1 MLFFWWD
8 DMNGPD
14 MQQFSA
20 KHQRERERSVYLHIA
35 AGQRKRVCV
44 CFFMSTFL
52 VWPWTHKY
60 YFTFSIFLIRPLI
73 CPIYEFTLRLTFVF
87 L

>member
-1 MLFFWWD
+1 
-8 DMNGPD
+8 MNGPD
-14 MQQFSA
+14 MQQFSV
-20 KHQRERERSVYLHIA
+20 KHQREREVSLPTYSSGPERE
-35 AGQRKRVCV
+35 RVCV